1 MYAHV
6 CSRMLTPQVVWCGTG
21 MVLRVETLDAH
32 LMAEELSVM
41 ANRAKAAQQRQA
53 QQVLYLLV
61 LRLNLPALL
70 VQTYE

>member
-1 MYAHV
+1 
-6 CSRMLTPQVVWCGTG
+6 MLTPQVVWCGTG

>member
-1 MYAHV
+1 
-6 CSRMLTPQVVWCGTG
+6 MLTRQVVWCGTG
-21 MVLRVETLDAH
+21 MVLRVDTLDAH

-53 QQVLYLLV
+53 QQVLYLLA

-70 VQTYE
+70 VQTYEC

>member
-1 MYAHV
+1 
-6 CSRMLTPQVVWCGTG
+6 

-53 QQVLYLLV
+53 QQVLYLLA

-70 VQTYE
+70 AQTYEC